1 MAAVTDAAPRVWVG
15 SLNPAKVIPVRDVF
29 QAWWPDVRVEGA
41 SVPSGVPDQPLG
53 EAQTREGAVNRAR
66 AAVALCGSAE
76 GWGVGLEGG
85 LLIDGPDGRLFGVVA
100 VAHRRGEQ
108 VRVEVSRT
116 ADLRLPPAVTRRVRS
131 GEELGTVMDGVLGL
145 TDLKRGVGSVGA
157 LTGGVVTRAD
167 VWRQAVALAAAPLW
181 DSLPGG
187 TGLYSG
193 G

>member
-1 MAAVTDAAPRVWVG
+1 MTDTAPRVWVG
-15 SLNPAKVIPVRDVF
+15 SLNPAKVAPVRDVF
-29 QAWWPDVRVEGA
+29 RAWWPGAWVEGA

-66 AAVALCGSAE
+66 AAAALTGSEE

-85 LLIDGPDGRLFGVVA
+85 VLLGGPDGRLFGIVA
-100 VAHRRGEQ
+100 VAYSREGQ

-116 ADLRLPPAVTRRVRS
+116 ADLRLPPAVTARVRAR
-131 GEELGTVMDGVLGL
+131 EELGTVMDELLGVTGI
-145 TDLKRGVGSVGA
+145 KRGVGSVGA

-167 VWRQAVALAAAPLW
+167 VWRQAVALAAAPLR

-187 TGLYSG
+187 TGLYPG